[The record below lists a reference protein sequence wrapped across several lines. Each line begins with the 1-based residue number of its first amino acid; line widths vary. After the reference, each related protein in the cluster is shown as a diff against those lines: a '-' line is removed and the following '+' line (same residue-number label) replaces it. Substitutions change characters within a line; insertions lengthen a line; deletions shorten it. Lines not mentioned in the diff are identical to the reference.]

1 MGAHQVSTTE
11 HFKLSLYG
19 CTSGQYRLLKG
30 FLHVFALHNNKNS
43 KRKKNPTIKII
54 INHNHNHNI
63 EINNSCDND
72 ADNNNN
78 IINNEQLFT
87 DTEVNNTLAYTNQ

>member
-1 MGAHQVSTTE
+1 MDAHQVSTTE

-43 KRKKNPTIKII
+43 KRKENPTIKII
-54 INHNHNHNI
+54 INHNHNI
-63 EINNSCDND
+63 EINNSGDDD
-72 ADNNNN
+72 AANNNN

-87 DTEVNNTLAYTNQ
+87 DFEVNNTLAYTNQ